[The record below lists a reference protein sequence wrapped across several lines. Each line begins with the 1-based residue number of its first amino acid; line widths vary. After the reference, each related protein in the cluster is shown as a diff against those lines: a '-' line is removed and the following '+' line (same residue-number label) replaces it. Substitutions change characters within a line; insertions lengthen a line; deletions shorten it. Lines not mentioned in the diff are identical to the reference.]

1 MRFEEN
7 YRELSIA
14 IIKQVAM
21 DWTKAAKKLRR
32 NPKSEEAR
40 KTKDDTESFFQSDWC
55 FELGGV
61 DGRYILRKL
70 QEELVE

>member
-1 MRFEEN
+1 MGFEEN

-14 IIKQVAM
+14 IIKQAAM
-21 DWTKAAKKLRR
+21 DWTKATKKLRR
-32 NPKSEEAR
+32 NPKSVEVR

-55 FELGGV
+55 FELGDV